1 MDPKTYR
8 FTIGA
13 IVAGAVAAITAFL
26 TVGEVTAAVNVAGG
40 AGSLLAVMA
49 VGALL
54 K

>member
-13 IVAGAVAAITAFL
+13 IIAGAAAAIVAFL
-26 TVGEVTAAVNVAGG
+26 AVGETAAAVNVAGG